1 MFGKFT
7 EESRKALE
15 LAKKEVSKM
24 HHPFVGSEH
33 LLLGILSI
41 NNSLTNKLKK
51 HGLTYNKFKQ
61 ELIKTVGL
69 GKEET
74 KWFLYTPL
82 LKRILER
89 VVIDSKD
96 TNDEITVTN
105 LFLSIISEGEGVA
118 YRILVNMNIELDKI
132 YLELKSNKKKTKK
145 LLLEELGID
154 LNKEV
159 INNKIDPVIG
169 RDEEVSRVIE
179 ILSRRTKNNPILVGN
194 AGVGKTAIVEELS
207 RRIVNMDVPKNLQN
221 KRIISLDMATLI
233 SGTKYRGDFEEK
245 LKKVVNELINNP
257 NIILFIDE
265 IHTLV
270 GAGSAEGAIDASN
283 ILKPEL
289 SRGKI
294 RIIGSTTL
302 SEYKETIEKD
312 KALDRRFQKIL
323 VDEPNKKTLKIILMS
338 LKEIYESYHGVI
350 IEDNI
355 IEEIINL
362 SNRYIFDRYEPDRS
376 IDVLDE
382 VSASVSLKSI
392 KEEKEINSINKELV
406 NLKKQ
411 KCKAINNNDYKKA
424 CSIKEK
430 EVELLKEKNKKE
442 IELINNKKI
451 KKVEIED
458 VKRII
463 SKRSGVPI
471 VTEEKDI
478 FNDIKNIEKELKER
492 FIGQDKAINTLID
505 ITKKI
510 KLGIKDSN
518 KSYSLLLCGPTG
530 VGKTSL
536 SKKYASYLTNNV
548 LKIDMNEYSLS
559 ESINKLIGSPAGYI
573 GYDED
578 KNLLEKI
585 RTNPYTV
592 LILDEI
598 EKAHPSVLNFFLT
611 ILDEGYCYDNKGNII
626 RFNNVL
632 IIMTTNKCCD
642 KNAIGFNST
651 CKNVFL
657 ESFSKEFINRIDEIV
672 EFKRFNENDI
682 NNIIY
687 YELNKY
693 NKKNKCNIDLSLEE
707 KKKKKKES
715 NYEIY
720 GARKLYRLVRK
731 ELDQRLVKVIF
742 K

>member
-15 LAKKEVSKM
+15 LAKKEVYELN
-24 HHPFVGSEH
+24 HPFVGSEH

-41 NNSLTNKLKK
+41 NNNLTNKLKK
-51 HGLTYNKFKQ
+51 YGLTYKKFKQ
-61 ELIKTVGL
+61 ELIKIVGI
-69 GKEET
+69 GSEKT

-82 LKRILER
+82 LKKILER
-89 VVIDSKD
+89 VVTDSKD
-96 TNDEITVTN
+96 LNEEITLTN
-105 LFLSIISEGEGVA
+105 LFLSIINEGEGVA
-118 YRILVNMNIELDKI
+118 YRILDNMNLDLDKI
-132 YLELKSNKKKTKK
+132 YIELNSNKKKNKK

-169 RDEEVSRVIE
+169 REEEVSRLIE

-194 AGVGKTAIVEELS
+194 AGVGKTAIVEELA
-207 RRIVNMDVPKNLQN
+207 RRIVNLDVPKNLIG
-221 KRIISLDMATLI
+221 KRIISLDIASII

-245 LKKVVNELINNP
+245 LKKIVNELVNNKD
-257 NIILFIDE
+257 IILFIDE

-302 SEYKETIEKD
+302 SEYKDSIEKD
-312 KALDRRFQKIL
+312 KALDRRFQKII
-323 VDEPNKKTLKIILMS
+323 VNEPNKKTLKNILIN
-338 LKEIYESYHGVI
+338 LKDIYESYHGVI
-350 IEDNI
+350 IDNKI
-355 IEEIINL
+355 IDDIISL

-376 IDVLDE
+376 IDILDE
-382 VSASVSLKSI
+382 VSALVSLRSI
-392 KEEKEINSINKELV
+392 KEEKELVTINKELS
-406 NLKKQ
+406 NLKKL
-411 KCKAINNNDYKKA
+411 KIKAINNNDYSKA
-424 CSIKEK
+424 CNIKEK
-430 EVELLKEKNKKE
+430 ELDLIKEKNKKE
-442 IELINNKKI
+442 LEIINNKKL
-451 KKVEIED
+451 KRVTVED
-458 VKRII
+458 VKKII

-471 VTEEKDI
+471 LTEETEI
-478 FNDIKNIEKELKER
+478 INDIKTIEKNLKSR
-492 FIGQDKAINTLID
+492 FIGQDKVIDSLID

-518 KSYSLLLCGPTG
+518 KSYSILLCGPSG
-530 VGKTSL
+530 VGKTSIA
-536 SKKYASYLTNNV
+536 KKYASYISNNV

-598 EKAHPSVLNFFLT
+598 EKAHPSILNFFLT

-626 RFNNVL
+626 RFDNVL
-632 IIMTTNKCCD
+632 IIMTTNINN
-642 KNAIGFNST
+642 KNTIGFNSSS
-651 CKNVFL
+651 KDNNY
-657 ESFSKEFINRIDEIV
+657 FSKEFINRIDEII
-672 EFKRFNENDI
+672 EFNNFNEMDI
-682 NNIIY
+682 NKIIY
-687 YELNKY
+687 NELDKY
-693 NKKNKCNIDLSLEE
+693 NKKNKCNLSLTLEE
-707 KKKKKKES
+707 INTIKINS
-715 NYEIY
+715 NYKVY

-731 ELDQRLVKVIF
+731 ELDQRLVKVVF

>member
-15 LAKKEVSKM
+15 LAKKEVYELN
-24 HHPFVGSEH
+24 HPFVGSEH

-41 NNSLTNKLKK
+41 NNNLTNKLKK
-51 HGLTYNKFKQ
+51 YGLTYKKFKQ
-61 ELIKTVGL
+61 ELIKIVGI
-69 GKEET
+69 GSEKT

-82 LKRILER
+82 LKKILER
-89 VVIDSKD
+89 VVTDSKD
-96 TNDEITVTN
+96 LNEEITLTN
-105 LFLSIISEGEGVA
+105 LFLSIINEGEGVA
-118 YRILVNMNIELDKI
+118 YRILDNMNLDLDKI
-132 YLELKSNKKKTKK
+132 YIELNSNKKKNKK

-169 RDEEVSRVIE
+169 REEEVSRLIE

-194 AGVGKTAIVEELS
+194 AGVGKTAIVEELA
-207 RRIVNMDVPKNLQN
+207 RRIVNLDVPKNLIG
-221 KRIISLDMATLI
+221 KRIISLDIASII

-245 LKKVVNELINNP
+245 LKKIVNELVNNKD
-257 NIILFIDE
+257 IILFIDE

-302 SEYKETIEKD
+302 SEYKDSIEKD
-312 KALDRRFQKIL
+312 KALDRRFQKII
-323 VDEPNKKTLKIILMS
+323 VNEPNKKTLKNILIN
-338 LKEIYESYHGVI
+338 LKDIYESYHGVI
-350 IEDNI
+350 IDNKI
-355 IEEIINL
+355 IDDIISL

-376 IDVLDE
+376 IDILDE
-382 VSASVSLKSI
+382 VSALVSLRSI
-392 KEEKEINSINKELV
+392 KEEKELVKINKELS
-406 NLKKQ
+406 NLKKL
-411 KCKAINNNDYKKA
+411 KIKAINNNDYSKA
-424 CSIKEK
+424 CNIKEK
-430 EVELLKEKNKKE
+430 ELDLIKEKNKKE
-442 IELINNKKI
+442 LEIINNKKL
-451 KKVEIED
+451 KRVTVED
-458 VKRII
+458 VKKII

-471 VTEEKDI
+471 LTEETEI
-478 FNDIKNIEKELKER
+478 INDIKTIEKNLKSR
-492 FIGQDKAINTLID
+492 FIGQDKVIDSLID

-518 KSYSLLLCGPTG
+518 KSYSILLCGPSG
-530 VGKTSL
+530 VGKTSIA
-536 SKKYASYLTNNV
+536 KKYASYISNNV

-592 LILDEI
+592 LILDEV
-598 EKAHPSVLNFFLT
+598 EKAHPSILNFFLT

-626 RFNNVL
+626 RFDNVL
-632 IIMTTNKCCD
+632 IIMTTNINN
-642 KNAIGFNST
+642 KNTIGFNSSS
-651 CKNVFL
+651 KDNNY
-657 ESFSKEFINRIDEIV
+657 FSKEFTNRIDEII
-672 EFKRFNENDI
+672 EFNNFNEMDI
-682 NNIIY
+682 NKIIY
-687 YELNKY
+687 NELDKY
-693 NKKNKCNIDLSLEE
+693 NKKNKCNLSLTLEE
-707 KKKKKKES
+707 INTIKINS
-715 NYEIY
+715 NYKIY

-731 ELDQRLVKVIF
+731 ELDQRLVKVVF

>member
-15 LAKKEVSKM
+15 LAKKEVYELN
-24 HHPFVGSEH
+24 HPFVGSEH

-41 NNSLTNKLKK
+41 NNNLTNKLKK
-51 HGLTYNKFKQ
+51 YGLTYKKFKQ
-61 ELIKTVGL
+61 ELIKIVGI
-69 GKEET
+69 GSEKT

-82 LKRILER
+82 LKKILER
-89 VVIDSKD
+89 VVTDSKD
-96 TNDEITVTN
+96 LNEEITLTN
-105 LFLSIISEGEGVA
+105 LFLSIINEGEGVA
-118 YRILVNMNIELDKI
+118 YRILDNMNLDLDKI
-132 YLELKSNKKKTKK
+132 YIELNSNKKKNKK

-169 RDEEVSRVIE
+169 REEEVSRLIE

-194 AGVGKTAIVEELS
+194 AGVGKTAIVEELA
-207 RRIVNMDVPKNLQN
+207 RRIVNLDVPKNLIG
-221 KRIISLDMATLI
+221 KRIISLDIASII

-245 LKKVVNELINNP
+245 LKKIVNELVNNKD
-257 NIILFIDE
+257 IILFIDE

-302 SEYKETIEKD
+302 SEYKDSIEKD
-312 KALDRRFQKIL
+312 KALDRRFQKII
-323 VDEPNKKTLKIILMS
+323 VNEPNKKTLKNILIN
-338 LKEIYESYHGVI
+338 LKDIYESYHGVI
-350 IEDNI
+350 IDNKI
-355 IEEIINL
+355 IDDIISL

-376 IDVLDE
+376 IDILDE
-382 VSASVSLKSI
+382 VSALVSLRSI
-392 KEEKEINSINKELV
+392 KEEKELVKINKELS
-406 NLKKQ
+406 NLKKL
-411 KCKAINNNDYKKA
+411 KIKAINNNDYSKA
-424 CSIKEK
+424 CNIKEK
-430 EVELLKEKNKKE
+430 ELDLIKEKNKKE
-442 IELINNKKI
+442 LEIINNKKL
-451 KKVEIED
+451 KRVTVED
-458 VKRII
+458 VKKII

-471 VTEEKDI
+471 LTEETEI
-478 FNDIKNIEKELKER
+478 INDIKTIEKNLKSR
-492 FIGQDKAINTLID
+492 FIGQDKVIDSLID

-518 KSYSLLLCGPTG
+518 KSYSILLCGPSG
-530 VGKTSL
+530 VGKTSIA
-536 SKKYASYLTNNV
+536 KKYASYISNNV

-592 LILDEI
+592 LILDEV
-598 EKAHPSVLNFFLT
+598 EKAHPSILNFFLT

-626 RFNNVL
+626 RFDNVL
-632 IIMTTNKCCD
+632 IIMTTNINN
-642 KNAIGFNST
+642 KNTIGFNSSS
-651 CKNVFL
+651 KDNNY
-657 ESFSKEFINRIDEIV
+657 FSKEFINRIDEII
-672 EFKRFNENDI
+672 EFNNFNEMDI
-682 NNIIY
+682 NKIIY
-687 YELNKY
+687 NELDKY
-693 NKKNKCNIDLSLEE
+693 NKKNKCNLSLTLEE
-707 KKKKKKES
+707 INTIKINS
-715 NYEIY
+715 NYKIY

-731 ELDQRLVKVIF
+731 ELDQRLVKVVF

>member
-15 LAKKEVSKM
+15 LAKKEVYELN
-24 HHPFVGSEH
+24 HPFVGSEH

-41 NNSLTNKLKK
+41 NTNLTNKLKK
-51 HGLTYNKFKQ
+51 YGLTYKKFKQ
-61 ELIKTVGL
+61 ELIKIVGI
-69 GKEET
+69 GSEKT

-82 LKRILER
+82 LKKILER
-89 VVIDSKD
+89 VVTDSKD
-96 TNDEITVTN
+96 LNEEITLTN
-105 LFLSIISEGEGVA
+105 LFLSIINEGEGVA
-118 YRILVNMNIELDKI
+118 YRILDNMNLDLDKI
-132 YLELKSNKKKTKK
+132 YIELNSNKKKNKK

-169 RDEEVSRVIE
+169 REEEVSRLIE

-194 AGVGKTAIVEELS
+194 AGVGKTAIVEELA
-207 RRIVNMDVPKNLQN
+207 RRIVNLDVPKNLIG
-221 KRIISLDMATLI
+221 KRIISLDIASII

-245 LKKVVNELINNP
+245 LKKIVNELVNNKD
-257 NIILFIDE
+257 IILFIDE

-283 ILKPEL
+283 RLKPEL

-302 SEYKETIEKD
+302 SEYKDSIEKD
-312 KALDRRFQKIL
+312 KALDRRFQKII
-323 VDEPNKKTLKIILMS
+323 VNEPNKKTLKNILIN
-338 LKEIYESYHGVI
+338 LKDIYESYHEVI
-350 IEDNI
+350 IDNKI
-355 IEEIINL
+355 IDDIISL

-376 IDVLDE
+376 IDILDE
-382 VSASVSLKSI
+382 VSALVSLRSI
-392 KEEKEINSINKELV
+392 KEEKELVKINKELS
-406 NLKKQ
+406 NLKKL
-411 KCKAINNNDYKKA
+411 KIKAINNNDYSKA
-424 CSIKEK
+424 CNIKEK
-430 EVELLKEKNKKE
+430 ELDLIKEKNKKE
-442 IELINNKKI
+442 LEIINNKKL
-451 KKVEIED
+451 KRVTVED
-458 VKRII
+458 VKKII

-471 VTEEKDI
+471 LTEETEI
-478 FNDIKNIEKELKER
+478 INDIKTIEKNLKSR
-492 FIGQDKAINTLID
+492 FIGQDKVIDSLID

-518 KSYSLLLCGPTG
+518 KSYSILLCGPSG
-530 VGKTSL
+530 VGKTSIA
-536 SKKYASYLTNNV
+536 KKYASYISNNV

-598 EKAHPSVLNFFLT
+598 EKAHPSILNFFLT

-626 RFNNVL
+626 RFDNVL
-632 IIMTTNKCCD
+632 IIMTTNINN
-642 KNAIGFNST
+642 KNTIGFNSSS
-651 CKNVFL
+651 KDNNY
-657 ESFSKEFINRIDEIV
+657 FSKEFINRIDEII
-672 EFKRFNENDI
+672 EFNNFNEMDI
-682 NNIIY
+682 NKIIY
-687 YELNKY
+687 NELDKY
-693 NKKNKCNIDLSLEE
+693 NKKNKCNLSLTLEE
-707 KKKKKKES
+707 INTIKINS
-715 NYEIY
+715 NYKVY

-731 ELDQRLVKVIF
+731 ELDQRLVKVVF

>member
-15 LAKKEVSKM
+15 LAKKEVYELN
-24 HHPFVGSEH
+24 HPFVGSEH

-41 NNSLTNKLKK
+41 NTNLTNKLKK
-51 HGLTYNKFKQ
+51 YGLTYKKFKQ
-61 ELIKTVGL
+61 ELIKIVGI
-69 GKEET
+69 GSEKT

-82 LKRILER
+82 LKKILER
-89 VVIDSKD
+89 VVTDSKD
-96 TNDEITVTN
+96 LNEEITLTN
-105 LFLSIISEGEGVA
+105 LFLSIINEGEGVA
-118 YRILVNMNIELDKI
+118 YRILDNMNLDLDKI
-132 YLELKSNKKKTKK
+132 YIELNSNKKKNKK

-169 RDEEVSRVIE
+169 REEEVSRLIE

-194 AGVGKTAIVEELS
+194 AGVGKTAIVEELA
-207 RRIVNMDVPKNLQN
+207 RRIVNLDVPKNLIG
-221 KRIISLDMATLI
+221 KRIISLDIASII

-245 LKKVVNELINNP
+245 LKKIVNELVNNKD
-257 NIILFIDE
+257 IILFIDE

-302 SEYKETIEKD
+302 SEYKDSIEKD
-312 KALDRRFQKIL
+312 KALDRRFQKII
-323 VDEPNKKTLKIILMS
+323 VNEPNKKTLKNILIN
-338 LKEIYESYHGVI
+338 LKDIYESYHEVI
-350 IEDNI
+350 IDNKI
-355 IEEIINL
+355 IDDIISL

-376 IDVLDE
+376 IDILDE
-382 VSASVSLKSI
+382 VSALVSLRSI
-392 KEEKEINSINKELV
+392 KEEKELVKINKELS
-406 NLKKQ
+406 NLKKL
-411 KCKAINNNDYKKA
+411 KIKAINNNDYSKA
-424 CSIKEK
+424 CNIKEK
-430 EVELLKEKNKKE
+430 ELDLIKEKNKKE
-442 IELINNKKI
+442 LEIINNKKL
-451 KKVEIED
+451 KRVTVED
-458 VKRII
+458 VKKII

-471 VTEEKDI
+471 LTEETEI
-478 FNDIKNIEKELKER
+478 INDIKTIEKNLKSR
-492 FIGQDKAINTLID
+492 FIGQDKVIDSLID

-518 KSYSLLLCGPTG
+518 KSYSILLCGPSG
-530 VGKTSL
+530 VGKTSIA
-536 SKKYASYLTNNV
+536 KKYASYISNNV

-598 EKAHPSVLNFFLT
+598 EKAHPSILNFFLT

-626 RFNNVL
+626 RFDNVL
-632 IIMTTNKCCD
+632 IIMTTNINN
-642 KNAIGFNST
+642 KNTIGFNSSS
-651 CKNVFL
+651 KDNNY
-657 ESFSKEFINRIDEIV
+657 FSKEIINRIDEII
-672 EFKRFNENDI
+672 EFNNFNEMDI
-682 NNIIY
+682 NKIIY
-687 YELNKY
+687 NELDKY
-693 NKKNKCNIDLSLEE
+693 NKKNKCNLSLTLEE
-707 KKKKKKES
+707 INTIKINS
-715 NYEIY
+715 NYKVY

-731 ELDQRLVKVIF
+731 ELDQRLVKVVF